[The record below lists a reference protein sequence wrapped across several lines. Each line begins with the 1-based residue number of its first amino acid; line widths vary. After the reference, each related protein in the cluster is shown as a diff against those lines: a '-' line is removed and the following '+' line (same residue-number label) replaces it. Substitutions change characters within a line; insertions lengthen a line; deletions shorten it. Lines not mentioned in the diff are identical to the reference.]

1 MSGGNFVAGGGEG
14 VTAGGAVEE
23 IVATGVDVPEEFPE
37 ARLLADAQ
45 LERSNEILMRRTV
58 STELSQVL
66 LLPAQALPQLNC
78 PTVPTIG
85 PLVFLMPQ
93 TGGLAAGIAASP
105 AHHDST

>member
-66 LLPAQALPQLNC
+66 LLRCCL
-78 PTVPTIG
+78 
-85 PLVFLMPQ
+85 LVERKLILCCILLCLSLLCFQ
-93 TGGLAAGIAASP
+93 GA
-105 AHHDST
+105 